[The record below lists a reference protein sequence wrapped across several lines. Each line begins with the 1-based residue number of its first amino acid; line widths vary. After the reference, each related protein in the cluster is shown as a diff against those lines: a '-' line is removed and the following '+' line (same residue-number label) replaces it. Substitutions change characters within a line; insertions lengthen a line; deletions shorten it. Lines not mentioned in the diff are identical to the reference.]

1 MEDINERK
9 QLEEQLR
16 HSQKM
21 EAVGR
26 LAGGVAH
33 DFNNLLTVISGY
45 SEMLINETAN
55 TASLKLKAEAIRS
68 AAERAAVLTQQLLAF
83 SRRQVVQPKTVDLND
98 AVEKME
104 QMLHRLIGEK
114 IVLATNRRP
123 DPACVK
129 IDPGQIEQVIVNLA
143 VNAQDS
149 MPEGG
154 TLTIDVGRAELG
166 GAPAVSLEIRDTGTG
181 MSADVLAHLYEPFFT
196 TKARGKGTG
205 LGLSIVYGIIKQAGG
220 MIFVD
225 TQLGRG
231 TTFRILLP
239 ELASVEVQPEP
250 RSISEE
256 VASGSE
262 TVMLVEDENALRA
275 LAAQVLRANGYTVL
289 EAATGEDA
297 ERVAREFEGAIALMV
312 TDVVMPGINGPA
324 LAKRL
329 YFSRPQ
335 MRVLYMSGYTE
346 NVLEVKDELGRATEF
361 LQKPFAPSVL
371 INRVRELLDAAA

>member
-1 MEDINERK
+1 VEDINERK

-21 EAVGR
+21 EAIGR

-45 SEMLINETAN
+45 GEMLINETAHDS
-55 TASLKLKAEAIRS
+55 SLRLKAEAIRS

-98 AVEKME
+98 VVEKME

-114 IVLATNRRP
+114 VVLATKRRL
-123 DPACVK
+123 DSAYVR

-143 VNAQDS
+143 VNAKDS

-154 TLTIDVGRAELG
+154 TLTIEVGRAELG
-166 GAPAVSLEIRDTGTG
+166 GAPAATLEVRDTGTG
-181 MSADVLAHLYEPFFT
+181 MTADVLAHVYEPFFT

-205 LGLSIVYGIIKQAGG
+205 LGLSIVYGIIKQAAGT
-220 MIFVD
+220 ILVD

-231 TTFRILLP
+231 TAFRILLP
-239 ELASVEVQPEP
+239 ELASMEVQPEP
-250 RSISEE
+250 RSNSEP
-256 VASGSE
+256 VVCGSE
-262 TVMLVEDENALRA
+262 TVLLVEDENALRA

-289 EAATGEDA
+289 EAVTAEDA
-297 ERVAREFEGAIALMV
+297 ERVAREFNGAIALMV
-312 TDVVMPGINGPA
+312 TDVVMPGMNGPA

-329 YFSRPQ
+329 YPSRPQ

-346 NVLEVKDELGRATEF
+346 NVLEVKDDLGRATEF

-371 INRVRELLDAAA
+371 INRVRELLDAVA